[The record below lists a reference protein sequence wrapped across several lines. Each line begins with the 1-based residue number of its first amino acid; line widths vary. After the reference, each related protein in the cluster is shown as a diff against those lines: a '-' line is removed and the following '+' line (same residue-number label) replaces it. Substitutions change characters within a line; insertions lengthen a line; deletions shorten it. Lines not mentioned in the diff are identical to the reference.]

1 MRARKQSHVH
11 YRADFYFHDCSD
23 LGVEVGTVPKLSWW
37 VYKHCFILQL
47 GFAFKSCLVL
57 KTVITR

>member
-1 MRARKQSHVH
+1 
-11 YRADFYFHDCSD
+11 
-23 LGVEVGTVPKLSWW
+23 VEVGNVPKLSWW